1 MVKAGQV
8 LWSDDGLALAELGT
22 LTVYLMAQPLTM
34 ERLGPMRRQG
44 EQQHARF
51 GTHCAAL
58 TIAENSAITD
68 MPRAVRHEAA
78 KIVRDLAT
86 DVSATVLEGSGFKAI
101 AGRAIITGVRML
113 SGKSA
118 NVKIFADVDS
128 ALEWLVPRV
137 PAPDGVERVE
147 AAAAAGLI
155 TRARAAIQR
164 NAR

>member
-1 MVKAGQV
+1 MVETGRV

-34 ERLGPMRRQG
+34 QRLEPMRRQG

-51 GTHCAAL
+51 GTRCAAL
-58 TIAENSAITD
+58 TIAETGAIAD
-68 MPRAVRHEAA
+68 MPREVRHEAA

-86 DVSATVLEGSGFKAI
+86 DVSATVIEGSGFRAI

-128 ALEWLVPRV
+128 ALNWLAPRV
-137 PAPDGVERVE
+137 PASDGVERVDVV
-147 AAAAAGLI
+147 AAAGLI
-155 TRARAAIQR
+155 ARARAALKR
-164 NAR
+164 H